1 MQSFREQQ
9 EEIKGFLNEQGKDIE
24 ENNRMKKTRDLF
36 KKTGDLKG
44 TFHTWMGMIQD
55 RHGKDLTEVEEI
67 EKRRQEYTE

>member
-1 MQSFREQQ
+1 MQRNRRKQQ
-9 EEIKGFLNEQGKDIE
+9 NKKIQRSLQ
-24 ENNRMKKTRDLF
+24 ENWRS
-36 KKTGDLKG
+36 LKG